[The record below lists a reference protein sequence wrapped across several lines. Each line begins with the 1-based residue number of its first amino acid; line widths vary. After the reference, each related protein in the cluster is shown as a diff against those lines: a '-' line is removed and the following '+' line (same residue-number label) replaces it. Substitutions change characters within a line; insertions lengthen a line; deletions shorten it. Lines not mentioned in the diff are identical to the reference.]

1 MDKLIL
7 FLLLV
12 LILINVFLALK
23 LNDKTEGFK
32 DLNLTDIDKSV
43 PLWRVIDYLD
53 KIGLPREISLEY
65 AATIQAE
72 DPEQQADLD
81 EFIAL
86 MKQSKLVIT
95 DKDLEKI
102 NIPLKKVGLVDS
114 LNYLRAHVHALK
126 LYDAYNKF
134 NYQVLNKMREKNNV
148 IY

>member
-65 AATIQAE
+65 AATIKAE
-72 DPEQQADLD
+72 DPDDQAELD

-102 NIPLKKVGLVDS
+102 NIPLKKVGLVSS
-114 LNYLRAHVHALK
+114 LNYLRANVHALK

>member
-81 EFIAL
+81 KFIAL

-102 NIPLKKVGLVDS
+102 NIPLKKVGLVSS
-114 LNYLRAHVHALK
+114 LNYLRANVHALK

>member
-12 LILINVFLALK
+12 LILVNVFLALK

-43 PLWRVIDYLD
+43 PLWRVIDYLY

-72 DPEQQADLD
+72 DPENQAELD
-81 EFIAL
+81 EIISL
-86 MKQSKLVIT
+86 MKQNKIVLT
-95 DKDLEKI
+95 DTDLERI
-102 NIPLKKVGLVDS
+102 NIPLKKVGLVSS
-114 LNYLRAHVHALK
+114 LNYLRANVHALK

>member
-12 LILINVFLALK
+12 LILVNVFLALK
-23 LNDKTEGFK
+23 LNDKTEGFR

-72 DPEQQADLD
+72 DPENQAELD
-81 EFIAL
+81 EIISL
-86 MKQSKLVIT
+86 MKQNKIVLT
-95 DKDLEKI
+95 DTDLERI
-102 NIPLKKVGLVDS
+102 NIPLKKVGLVSS
-114 LNYLRAHVHALK
+114 LNYLRANVHALK